1 MLRYFTVI
9 NKPFFLKRSNSVH
22 LLRLLCL
29 SKIIIHTN
37 VFYGKS
43 ISTNNIIRDIHCILV
58 RVQMELVR
66 ASPKSIYSFSFLKTD
81 CLNSWSVLN
90 NINIHADFKPSY
102 SKFLF
107 WNTVKKLQFVFY
119 ISVTFLSL
127 KDPQKKL
134 PNVTVNLLI
143 WGIFISW
150 KSNFSYAGRDA
161 VYLRNAHLCMKQFV
175 KWAQECNLNMSCREG

>member
-1 MLRYFTVI
+1 MITIYWPISCLLMLRYFTVI

-43 ISTNNIIRDIHCILV
+43 ISTNNIIRDIHCISV

-66 ASPKSIYSFSFLKTD
+66 ASPKSVYSFSFLKTD

-107 WNTVKKLQFVFY
+107 WNTVKKLQFVFS
-119 ISVTFLSL
+119 IFLSVL
-127 KDPQKKL
+127 HSCHSKIHRKSYL
-134 PNVTVNLLI
+134 TSLS
-143 WGIFISW
+143 ISL
-150 KSNFSYAGRDA
+150 SGAS
-161 VYLRNAHLCMKQFV
+161 L
-175 KWAQECNLNMSCREG
+175 